1 MAHLVPSL
9 LSSSDWKNLEAWEG
23 NRRKSSPVV
32 VVVVAAEKIGIRV
45 AMMRKRKRAMRAK
58 VGKVKSVGRMG
69 L

>member
-32 VVVVAAEKIGIRV
+32 VVAAEKIGISV

>member
-32 VVVVAAEKIGIRV
+32 VVVAEKIGISV
-45 AMMRKRKRAMRAK
+45 AMMRKRKRAMGAK

>member
-23 NRRKSSPVV
+23 NRRKSFPVV
-32 VVVVAAEKIGIRV
+32 VATEKRGVRV

-69 L
+69 

>member
-23 NRRKSSPVV
+23 NRRKSSPAVA
-32 VVVVAAEKIGIRV
+32 VAAEKIGISV

>member
-32 VVVVAAEKIGIRV
+32 VAAKKRGIRV
-45 AMMRKRKRAMRAK
+45 AMMRKRKRAMR
-58 VGKVKSVGRMG
+58 GRTG
-69 L
+69 W